1 VFSSQDI
8 SYMNNALDLA
18 REAFKLDEVPVGA
31 IITYEGKIIGRGFNK
46 VIIDNDVSSHA
57 EINAIRDASKQIGN
71 FRLNDCTMY
80 VTLEPCHM
88 CAKAIVDARLKSL
101 VFAAHEPKTGS
112 INSVD
117 NFLDKNFLNHK
128 VEYKSGLLADESSAL
143 LKEFFTL
150 KR

>member
-31 IITYEGKIIGRGFNK
+31 IIAYEGKIIGRGFNK

-57 EINAIRDASKQIGN
+57 EINAIKDASKQIEN

-88 CAKAIVDARLKSL
+88 CAKAIVDARLNSII
-101 VFAAHEPKTGS
+101 FAAKEPKTGS
-112 INSVD
+112 IFSID
-117 NFLDKNFLNHK
+117 NFFEKKVLNHK
-128 VEYKSGLLADESSAL
+128 VNYKFGLFEEDSSKL
-143 LKEFFTL
+143 LKDFFIQ
-150 KR
+150 RR

>member
-1 VFSSQDI
+1 MSIQE
-8 SYMNNALDLA
+8 SYMLQAIDLA
-18 REAFKLDEVPVGA
+18 KKGRGRVAPNPLVGCV
-31 IITYEGKIIGRGFNK
+31 IVKDQKIIGEGYHRKFGG
-46 VIIDNDVSSHA
+46 SHA
-57 EINAIRDASKQIGN
+57 EVDAINNCTEAPHDAD
-71 FRLNDCTMY
+71 LY

-112 INSVD
+112 VNSID

-128 VEYKSGLLADESSAL
+128 VEYQSGLLADESSAL

>member
-1 VFSSQDI
+1 
-8 SYMNNALDLA
+8 
-18 REAFKLDEVPVGA
+18 
-31 IITYEGKIIGRGFNK
+31 
-46 VIIDNDVSSHA
+46 
-57 EINAIRDASKQIGN
+57 
-71 FRLNDCTMY
+71 MY

-88 CAKAIVDARLKSL
+88 CAKAIVDARLKLL